1 MVRKFRII
9 YFIIVLIFLFLISTF
24 QVFAIKPTI
33 IEGKYKN
40 NAFDIKET
48 DNIII
53 NGKVN
58 YLYPVYIDS
67 ELALSKIKLD
77 KSELINILKSKYGL
91 NDLTFSNW
99 KDYMTAALCFSD
111 DYPKLSENFTSDI
124 IDIQKFFDIYENKEK
139 NAEIIKA
146 YDNLT
151 SDMYIACDVQNMVLG
166 DYTYNIKYKTEM
178 EDIGYKLPYN
188 SIYYRELES
197 RDMLLARPTY
207 NVNSALNY
215 ANRYATKPNKS
226 TYHYFH
232 RGDCANFA
240 SQILENS
247 GVRQVVTNSVAT
259 GWWHKRQK
267 KTFGYKHTHSQ
278 SWTLADTFSRY
289 QGVVY
294 STRNNTQFRNN
305 ISKGSFV
312 ALDFGSDGDWDHC
325 GFVTDKNSKDY
336 KIAQH
341 TTNYNEWTS
350 SSKNNWEIYGSKG
363 AKYARLRN

>member
-40 NAFDIKET
+40 NEFDIKET

-139 NAEIIKA
+139 
-146 YDNLT
+146 T
-151 SDMYIACDVQNMVLG
+151 
-166 DYTYNIKYKTEM
+166 
-178 EDIGYKLPYN
+178 
-188 SIYYRELES
+188 
-197 RDMLLARPTY
+197 
-207 NVNSALNY
+207 
-215 ANRYATKPNKS
+215 
-226 TYHYFH
+226 
-232 RGDCANFA
+232 
-240 SQILENS
+240 
-247 GVRQVVTNSVAT
+247 
-259 GWWHKRQK
+259 QK
-267 KTFGYKHTHSQ
+267 
-278 SWTLADTFSRY
+278 
-289 QGVVY
+289 
-294 STRNNTQFRNN
+294 
-305 ISKGSFV
+305 
-312 ALDFGSDGDWDHC
+312 
-325 GFVTDKNSKDY
+325 
-336 KIAQH
+336 
-341 TTNYNEWTS
+341 
-350 SSKNNWEIYGSKG
+350 
-363 AKYARLRN
+363 